1 MARTDIHSPLH
12 LVTEDYEYWGSYDG
26 GEDAEYDPISG
37 TFSET
42 QKARVYRFI
51 KERGLKFA
59 ATHGHNGDQCD
70 HCGAHL
76 RYVALMLH
84 KPTNTI
90 LHVGEN
96 CLSNRFEQ
104 ATAAFHAMRKSAE
117 LARESQR
124 IVAERSRYFD
134 SNPSIEQYY
143 HRYLLWAKG
152 ENADDTELFSD
163 SFLVD
168 LMRKLKNYGSL
179 SEKQTPWV
187 VKCVERAAKR
197 VELEAER
204 AAEKAVVADVEEGTY
219 EFSGTVVAIKLHESD
234 FGSSFKMTVKAD
246 DGRVYWGTVPRSLE
260 DWWDANTDS
269 DEGYFTGIAGSDN
282 PRGSGERNGIGV
294 KVTIKATVTKSDK
307 DRTFGFFKRPRLVSV
322 TDAEGTTNYAR

>member
-104 ATAAFHAMRKSAE
+104 ATAAFHAMRKAAE
-117 LARESQR
+117 LSRENQR
-124 IVAERSRYFD
+124 IVSERTRYFEA
-134 SNPSIEQYY
+134 NPGVEPIYV
-143 HRYLLWAKG
+143 RYILWAK
-152 ENADDTELFSD
+152 NAVEAPEFEDT
-163 SFLVD
+163 FLQD
-168 LMRKLKNYGSL
+168 LMRKLRDYGSL

-187 VKCVERAAKR
+187 EKCISRWVDRK
-197 VELEAER
+197 LAEKAR
-204 AAEKAVVADVEEGTY
+204 EEEKAVVADIEEGTY
-219 EFSGTVVAIKLHESD
+219 QFTGTIVSVKEHFSD
-234 FGSSFKMTVKAD
+234 FGASWKMTVKSE
-246 DGRVYWGTVPRSLE
+246 DGRVYWGTIPAQLFDIDITNKDLKEETV
-260 DWWDANTDS
+260 T
-269 DEGYFTGIAGSDN
+269 
-282 PRGSGERNGIGV
+282 
-294 KVTIKATVTKSDK
+294 VTIKAAVTRSEK

-322 TDAEGTTNYAR
+322 TDAEGTIESKR

>member
-1 MARTDIHSPLH
+1 MARTDVHAPTR

-26 GEDAEYDPISG
+26 DEVAEYDPISG
-37 TFSET
+37 KFSET
-42 QKARVYRFI
+42 RKVRIYRFI

-104 ATAAFHAMRKSAE
+104 ATAAFHAMRKAAE
-117 LARESQR
+117 LSRENQR
-124 IVAERSRYFD
+124 IVSERTRYFEA
-134 SNPSIEQYY
+134 NPGVEPIYV
-143 HRYLLWAKG
+143 RYILWAK
-152 ENADDTELFSD
+152 NAVEAPEFEDT
-163 SFLVD
+163 FLQD

-187 VKCVERAAKR
+187 KKCLDRFVERQIADAKH
-197 VELEAER
+197 AE
-204 AAEKAVVADVEEGTY
+204 EKATVMDVEEGTY

-234 FGSSFKMTVKAD
+234 FGTSFKMTVKAD

-260 DWWDANTDS
+260 DWWEANTDP
-269 DEGYFTGIAGSDN
+269 DEGYFTGIPGSDDKK
-282 PRGSGERNGIGV
+282 GSGERNGIGV

-307 DRTFGFFKRPRLVSV
+307 DRTFGFFKRPRLIS
-322 TDAEGTTNYAR
+322 AAR